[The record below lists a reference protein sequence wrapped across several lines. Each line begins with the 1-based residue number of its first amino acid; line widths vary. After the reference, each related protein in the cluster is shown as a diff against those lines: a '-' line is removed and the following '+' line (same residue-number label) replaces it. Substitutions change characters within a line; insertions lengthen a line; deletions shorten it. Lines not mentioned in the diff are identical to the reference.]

1 MKLLKLLGLLLAVSL
16 FNPVYAETTTIR
28 FATEATYPPFEFV
41 GAAGKIQGFDVDVAS
56 ALCAEMKAECTF
68 SNQAFNSLIPGL
80 KLGKFDAV
88 IASLGVTDSRQKQVD
103 FTQTYYEPSASF
115 VAPIAKHETLAV
127 LTGKTIGTQ
136 EGTTFVKY
144 LSERYPNEVKV
155 KTYASMQDAFLDL
168 AAGRV
173 DMVLADTPIAR
184 AWLKQDKNST
194 QYSIVDKPIVDHLY
208 FGRGYAIAVRKGN
221 TTLLDG
227 LNKALTTIKANG
239 TYQKI
244 VAQYFGE

>member
-1 MKLLKLLGLLLAVSL
+1 MKNLVKLVGILLAATCVSA
-16 FNPVYAETTTIR
+16 YANTIR
-28 FATEATYPPFEFV
+28 FATEATYPPFEQV
-41 GAAGKIQGFDVDVAS
+41 DASGKIQGFDIDVAK
-56 ALCAEMKAECTF
+56 ALCADMKAECTF
-68 SNQAFNSLIPGL
+68 TNQAFNSLIPGL

-88 IASLGVTDSRQKQVD
+88 IASLGVTATRQKQVD

-115 VAPIAKHETLAV
+115 VAPLGKHETLAI

-144 LSERYPNEVKV
+144 LDERYSKEVTV

-173 DMVLADTPIAR
+173 DMVLSDTPIAK

-194 QYSIVDKPIVDHLY
+194 QFGIVDKPIVDHLY
-208 FGRGYAIAVRKGN
+208 FGAGYAIAVRKGN
-221 TTLLDG
+221 TELLNN
-227 LNKALTTIKANG
+227 LNKALVNIKANG

-244 VAQYFGE
+244 VAQYFGN